1 MTTTVL
7 TAIGALAALTGTFV
21 WMLKREC
28 VDLAREIPAT
38 YILGSCRR
46 ALLKNPLRR
55 LLHLSPPLFP
65 SLVPKH
71 FEEGVSEQARRRRFR
86 LFS

>member
-1 MTTTVL
+1 MTITVL

-46 ALLKNPLRR
+46 AY
-55 LLHLSPPLFP
+55 
-65 SLVPKH
+65 VP
-71 FEEGVSEQARRRRFR
+71 
-86 LFS
+86 